1 MSDNPLSQNIAKYR
15 KAAGLTQEDLGRLL
29 NVSMQAVS
37 RWERGGAPDLS
48 LLPELAQALGITI
61 DQLFNFTS
69 SKPLDPATFLRKELC
84 RIPEEQRF
92 VRAYELALE
101 LIELIVDINDG
112 GSEHLYRYL
121 KLNERVDRKQRL
133 ASPLP
138 SLLSVSTDEGIMKAS
153 LAADFQYV
161 LMMPE
166 PEDGFSSIMKNER
179 AYLRLFALL
188 EKPHRLRALYY
199 AHTRHDRP
207 FSATLLGKEVDIS
220 EAEAE
225 EILSELSEHR
235 LLQKGQVDTADGP
248 LNTYTLRVSSAL
260 IPFLYF
266 GAEVMHGKNQH
277 TLVIPVRK
285 KPLVSGQIGEGSLFP
300 NWTTSQVD
308 AVEEAGETYNTTR
321 SPMSVR

>member
-1 MSDNPLSQNIAKYR
+1 M
-15 KAAGLTQEDLGRLL
+15 
-29 NVSMQAVS
+29 
-37 RWERGGAPDLS
+37 
-48 LLPELAQALGITI
+48 
-61 DQLFNFTS
+61 
-69 SKPLDPATFLRKELC
+69 
-84 RIPEEQRF
+84 
-92 VRAYELALE
+92 E

-133 ASPLP
+133 TSPLP

-166 PEDGFSSIMKNER
+166 PEDGFSSIMKNEK
-179 AYLRLFALL
+179 AYLRLFSLL

-207 FSATLLGKEVDIS
+207 FSATLLGKEVGIT
-220 EAEAE
+220 ETQAE

-285 KPLVSGQIGEGSLFP
+285 KPLVSGQIGENSLFP